1 MLRTVLAFM
10 VALSLFSCATTK
22 PVKEQPKPVEQ
33 GMVLPNVELA
43 PEPKKEEKP
52 PETKIQPVIV
62 EEGKEEKYVILNFDD
77 ADIETVVTTMG
88 DLLQINYILA
98 PGVAG
103 KVTIQSYKKFPV
115 KDLFS
120 IFQSILEMNG
130 LTAVKNKDFY
140 MIVPIDSAR
149 QQNIEIEK
157 GKEVRMSLD
166 SGFITQIVPL
176 EYVKAADAV
185 NLLRGLMPRG
195 TDLLV
200 YEPTNLLIVTAR
212 PEGILKFMKILE
224 AIDIAPSDRENIR
237 TFVYYAESG
246 EAKKLAEIL
255 KDIFVEKGISGARR
269 GATVPPPQIPAPRP
283 GVPGAQAQPATSAII
298 GSTAGEIQ
306 GEITITAYEDI
317 NALIIKSSPAA
328 YLTLL
333 ETLKKLDIPPKQVL
347 IEVLIAEVTL
357 GDDFNFG
364 LEWFLK
370 SSGDPTVAAGFTPS
384 KLDVAKITETA
395 PSQNLFAYVINPG
408 KFVALLTA
416 LSSTS
421 KFNVISSPH
430 VLALDNKEAKI
441 EIGDEIPIATGINT
455 TAQAGTAATTSTTAL
470 VSTGQI
476 QYRTAGTLITV
487 TPHISDKNN
496 VTLKIS
502 QEFSNLGKDVVVGG
516 TVFPSFTSR
525 KTQTTGIVQNGH
537 TLVIGGLISENKT
550 KTVSG
555 VPFLSQIPILG
566 YLFGISS
573 VSTTR
578 TELLVMVTPHVIR
591 SQEEADAATKEFQEK
606 VRTIKERLQ
615 KAGIEKDT
623 EINKEKG
630 QE

>member
-1 MLRTVLAFM
+1 
-10 VALSLFSCATTK
+10 
-22 PVKEQPKPVEQ
+22 
-33 GMVLPNVELA
+33 
-43 PEPKKEEKP
+43 
-52 PETKIQPVIV
+52 
-62 EEGKEEKYVILNFDD
+62 
-77 ADIETVVTTMG
+77 
-88 DLLQINYILA
+88 
-98 PGVAG
+98 
-103 KVTIQSYKKFPV
+103 
-115 KDLFS
+115 
-120 IFQSILEMNG
+120 MNG

-140 MIVPIDSAR
+140 MIVPIDSAK
-149 QQNIEIEK
+149 QQNVEVEK
-157 GKEVRMSLD
+157 GKEVKMSLD

-255 KDIFVEKGISGARR
+255 KDIYIEKGTAGARR
-269 GATVPPPQIPAPRP
+269 PAAVPPPQAPVPRP
-283 GVPGAQAQPATSAII
+283 GVPGAQAQPATSTVI
-298 GSTAGEIQ
+298 GGTAGEIQ

-357 GDDFNFG
+357 GDTFDLG
-364 LEWFLK
+364 LEWFLR
-370 SSGDPTVAAGFTPS
+370 STGDPSAAAGFTSSNPNI
-384 KLDVAKITETA
+384 DIAKITATPA
-395 PSQNLFAYVINPG
+395 AGNAFAYVINPG

-441 EIGDEIPIATGINT
+441 EIGDEIPIATGVNT
-455 TAQAGTAATTSTTAL
+455 TAQAGTAETTTTTAL
-470 VSTGQI
+470 VSAGQI
-476 QYRTAGTLITV
+476 QYRTAGTIITV

-502 QEFSNLGKDVVVGG
+502 QEFSNLSGQTQVGG
-516 TVFPSFTSR
+516 TFFPNFSSR

-550 KTVSG
+550 KAQSG
-555 VPFLSQIPILG
+555 IPFLSQIPILG
-566 YLFGISS
+566 YLFGTTT

-606 VRTIKERLQ
+606 VRTIRERLQ
-615 KAGIEKDT
+615 KAEIEKDT
-623 EINKEKG
+623 EINKEKE